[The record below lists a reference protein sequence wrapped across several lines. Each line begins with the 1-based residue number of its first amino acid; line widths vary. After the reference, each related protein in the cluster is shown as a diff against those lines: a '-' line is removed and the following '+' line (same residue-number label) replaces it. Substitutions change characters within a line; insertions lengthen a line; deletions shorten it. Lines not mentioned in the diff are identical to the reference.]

1 MNHKKLKEHILN
13 ESTDLFM
20 RYGIRSVTMDDIA
33 QHISI
38 SKKTLYQLF
47 KDKEEIIMLVMRQHF
62 QMHIDEMD
70 EIHKTSSNAIEEL
83 HKISLYVRKQIKSV
97 NQGVIYDL
105 QKYYKEVWNVYLEL
119 NRKIFF
125 ESLLKTINWGKK
137 EGYFREEINPDILAI
152 LRIEEVN
159 LSFDNK
165 IYPEDKYNLP
175 QIHEQLYDHFVYGI
189 LTTKGLKLLNQYKLN
204 NK

>member
-1 MNHKKLKEHILN
+1 MNQEKLKEQILI
-13 ESTDLFM
+13 ETTDLFM

-33 QHISI
+33 QHMSV

-47 KDKEEIIMLVMRQHF
+47 KDKEDIIMLVMKQHF
-62 QMHIDEMD
+62 QRHMN
-70 EIHKTSSNAIEEL
+70 EINDIHDSCSNAIEEL
-83 HKISLYVRKQIKSV
+83 HKISGYVRKQIRAI

-105 QKYYKEVWNVYLEL
+105 QKYYKEIWNVYLEL
-119 NRKIFF
+119 NRNIFF
-125 ESLLKTINWGKK
+125 KSLLKSINWGIK
-137 EGYFREEINPDILAI
+137 EGNFREDINPEILTI

-159 LSFDNK
+159 ISFDSN

-175 QIHEQLYDHFVYGI
+175 KIHEQLYSHFVYGI
-189 LTTKGLKLLNQYKLN
+189 LTPKGLKLLNQYKQK